1 MKWFRSRRAWLGA
14 SWVFSCWSVVV
25 SASAQDR
32 VSLAQVLAHA
42 DANAPDLVVARA
54 RVEEG
59 LAARRG
65 AERLLSDPL
74 SLEVGAG
81 PRIAEGTGEDFDLLV
96 SLTQPIEVAGE
107 RGARLDVS
115 DRLRD
120 RRESEVEA
128 IRWQVHRE
136 VHLQFHVAIEAR
148 VRGEAAERR
157 RVLAARLAEIA
168 RRRFEAGDIPELDV
182 ALATAELASAEQEIV
197 RARGILREAVLSLAE
212 ASGWPARSA
221 PMPLGGLDEPGEIGD
236 DATLV
241 ARAQEGHPVLRALEA
256 AVAEQNARVR
266 LADIEASPT
275 LDLGLSFAREGSAG
289 SPANY
294 IGLLFAGVAIPLWD
308 ANGTERAATRA
319 ALSIAEVE
327 RDALRGMIEARVLRA
342 AAILR
347 AARERVIIFV
357 RDVLPGF
364 ERSIELLT
372 QGFDL
377 GELDALEVAGASR
390 RLLEVQANALDAFG
404 DYHRAL
410 AELEAQV
417 GTEVVADAAHDAGDE
432 MVGGVR

>member
-1 MKWFRSRRAWLGA
+1 
-14 SWVFSCWSVVV
+14 
-25 SASAQDR
+25 
-32 VSLAQVLAHA
+32 
-42 DANAPDLVVARA
+42 
-54 RVEEG
+54 
-59 LAARRG
+59 
-65 AERLLSDPL
+65 
-74 SLEVGAG
+74 
-81 PRIAEGTGEDFDLLV
+81 
-96 SLTQPIEVAGE
+96 
-107 RGARLDVS
+107 
-115 DRLRD
+115 
-120 RRESEVEA
+120 
-128 IRWQVHRE
+128 
-136 VHLQFHVAIEAR
+136 
-148 VRGEAAERR
+148 
-157 RVLAARLAEIA
+157 
-168 RRRFEAGDIPELDV
+168 
-182 ALATAELASAEQEIV
+182 
-197 RARGILREAVLSLAE
+197 
-212 ASGWPARSA
+212 
-221 PMPLGGLDEPGEIGD
+221 MPLGGLDEPGEIGD